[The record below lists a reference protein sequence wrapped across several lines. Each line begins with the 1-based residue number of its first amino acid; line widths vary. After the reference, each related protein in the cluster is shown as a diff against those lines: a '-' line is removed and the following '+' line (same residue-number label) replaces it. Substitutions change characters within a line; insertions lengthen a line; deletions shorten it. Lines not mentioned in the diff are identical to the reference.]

1 VSFFDEPEE
10 TRTTPRTPPR
20 RRRPSSG
27 GRGSRPPTQQAILVR
42 RVVLVAAV
50 VVAIVLIAVLVNS
63 CQTNAHNNAL
73 KDYNTSVASLN
84 QKSVNT
90 GARFFSL
97 LSGPLN
103 DPTGLQTNLSQ
114 AAADAANELKQAKS
128 ISTPDEL
135 KGAQQDFVS
144 ALQMRADGTSNIAGQ
159 IQPALQPQTGKEAV
173 NTIAAEMARFYA
185 SDVLYKNYTVPQIIG
200 ALRAAGIT
208 VGGANGQ
215 QVNSSQFL
223 TSIDWLDPTKVAHQF
238 HVSLPSSSQNSNQ
251 PVTPGLHGHQLNTV
265 TLGGTQLQTGSTNA
279 IPASPAPTFT
289 LNFAN
294 TGQNTET
301 NVKCKVTIAGSH
313 ITGQT
318 VVPQTTAGESTHC
331 DVQLGGI
338 PPRGSHQVTATIEP
352 VPGETKTANNSLTF
366 PVDFQ

>member
-1 VSFFDEPEE
+1 
-10 TRTTPRTPPR
+10 
-20 RRRPSSG
+20 
-27 GRGSRPPTQQAILVR
+27 
-42 RVVLVAAV
+42 

-63 CQTNAHNNAL
+63 CQTNAHNSAL

-114 AAADAANELKQAKS
+114 AATDAANELKEAKS

-135 KGAQQDFVS
+135 KSAQQHFID
-144 ALQMRADGTSNIAGQ
+144 ALQMRADGTTNIAGQ

-200 ALRAAGIT
+200 ALHAAGIA

-215 QVNSSQFL
+215 QINSSQFL
-223 TSIDWLDPTKVAHQF
+223 TSIDWLDPAKVAAQF
-238 HVSLPSSSQNSNQ
+238 HVSIPSSQSSNQ
-251 PVTPGLHGHQLNTV
+251 HVTPGLHGHQLNTV

-294 TGQNTET
+294 TGQNTEN
-301 NVKCKVTIAGSH
+301 NVKCKVTIAGSN
-313 ITGQT
+313 ISGQT

-338 PPRGSHQVTATIEP
+338 PPKGSHQVTATIEP
-352 VPGETKTANNSLTF
+352 VPGEKTTSNNSLTF
-366 PVDFQ
+366 PVNFQ